1 MPRSIPLKPRSGRVL
16 HVLVVARISGCQNQK
31 EVSLEDQV
39 DHAKAEIAD
48 LYDGPAEFYPIATKG
63 KGERLDRPELEEVEN
78 QIRDGLID
86 VVFMEDVGRMVR
98 GTAAV
103 QIWGLAADR
112 GIRCLAPNDG
122 CDTAEETWEEDLISA
137 CREHVSHCAH
147 TSRRIKK
154 KQMSRFRR
162 DGGAL
167 PVQIAGYIKPEGA
180 KHYSELRKD
189 ESAEK
194 FLRGGLDVLRRTL
207 NWSAV
212 ADYFNDQGFPT
223 GPYTR
228 KNEWDGSAAKRLY
241 KNPILVGRPQRGAF
255 HSVKNHETGR
265 REAQKNPDGPTYR
278 DEPHLAFFER
288 EELEPVLLAVTNKH
302 KKLGRSKG
310 LLQFEGSRKRTRF
323 PGRCAVCYYCG
334 RPMLWGGNGVTDT
347 LICKGAR
354 EYRCWNSFTFSGTRA
369 ATLVVDAIRQ
379 ELLKLEGFHA
389 QFRELIEQAQQR
401 SGVTDDEW
409 SRLSR
414 DEDDLRRQKEH
425 LKKLIY
431 NGRESDFLEELLEE
445 VESSGEAIM
454 ARRRELER
462 RAKNRPNLP
471 STVQELGAEFEKRS
485 QELAV
490 ESFEMADILREIVTS
505 FHVYLV
511 QQLDSPQLVPRA
523 QVELS
528 LGGIIGGFSSSP
540 EASNLL
546 TKTITLDLFDPP
558 GRIRLREEC
567 VRLTVAKWKQRDIA
581 AELGTHQATV
591 QRAITLNRLM
601 QESGLSEPYR
611 MVEELPEN
619 VSRHRFK
626 RTLHKRYRFEA
637 EPGFVRPELSDSRQ
651 AP

>member
-1 MPRSIPLKPRSGRVL
+1 M
-16 HVLVVARISGCQNQK
+16 
-31 EVSLEDQV
+31 
-39 DHAKAEIAD
+39 
-48 LYDGPAEFYPIATKG
+48 
-63 KGERLDRPELEEVEN
+63 
-78 QIRDGLID
+78 
-86 VVFMEDVGRMVR
+86 
-98 GTAAV
+98 
-103 QIWGLAADR
+103 
-112 GIRCLAPNDG
+112 
-122 CDTAEETWEEDLISA
+122 
-137 CREHVSHCAH
+137 
-147 TSRRIKK
+147 
-154 KQMSRFRR
+154 
-162 DGGAL
+162 
-167 PVQIAGYIKPEGA
+167 
-180 KHYSELRKD
+180 
-189 ESAEK
+189 
-194 FLRGGLDVLRRTL
+194 
-207 NWSAV
+207 
-212 ADYFNDQGFPT
+212 
-223 GPYTR
+223 
-228 KNEWDGSAAKRLY
+228 
-241 KNPILVGRPQRGAF
+241 
-255 HSVKNHETGR
+255 
-265 REAQKNPDGPTYR
+265 
-278 DEPHLAFFER
+278 
-288 EELEPVLLAVTNKH
+288 
-302 KKLGRSKG
+302 
-310 LLQFEGSRKRTRF
+310 
-323 PGRCAVCYYCG
+323 
-334 RPMLWGGNGVTDT
+334 
-347 LICKGAR
+347 
-354 EYRCWNSFTFSGTRA
+354 
-369 ATLVVDAIRQ
+369 
-379 ELLKLEGFHA
+379 
-389 QFRELIEQAQQR
+389 
-401 SGVTDDEW
+401 
-409 SRLSR
+409 
-414 DEDDLRRQKEH
+414 
-425 LKKLIY
+425 KKLIY